1 MTTTFS
7 RDDAG
12 AIADEVIAAQAAGGQ
27 LAPISQRRPGFGL
40 PDAYA
45 VTAALRRLRQAR
57 GETPVGRKIGFTNRA
72 MWVEY
77 GVHAPIWGDMYAST
91 VHDLPAGGSRF
102 PLAGQAEPKI
112 EPEIAFGIGAAPQP
126 GMDDRQILGC
136 VAWVAHAFEVVQS
149 RFPGWQFSAADGVA
163 SGGLHGALLLGERVD
178 VAVAQAPD
186 WHDRLLN
193 FEVDILRDG
202 EVVDRG
208 KGLNVLDGPLSA
220 LRHLVELLAAD
231 PHNPQLAPGEI
242 VTTGTLTRAFSIAPG
257 ERWST
262 QVRGIAL
269 PGLDV
274 TFV

>member
-1 MTTTFS
+1 MTTTLS
-7 RDDAG
+7 RDEAG
-12 AIADEVIAAQAAGGQ
+12 SIAAEVLAAQAAGRQ

-45 VTAALRRLRQAR
+45 VTAELRRLRRAR

-91 VHDLPAGGSRF
+91 VHDVAAGGCRF

-112 EPEIAFGIGAAPQP
+112 EPEIAFGIATAPRP
-126 GMDDRQILGC
+126 GMDDNEILGC
-136 VAWVAHAFEVVQS
+136 VAWVAHAFELVQS
-149 RFPGWQFSAADGVA
+149 RFAGWQFSAADGVA
-163 SGGLHGALLLGERVD
+163 SGGLHGALLLGARVE
-178 VAVAQAPD
+178 VAVTQAPE
-186 WHDRLLN
+186 WHERLLT

-208 KGLNVLDGPLSA
+208 KGLNVLDGPSSA
-220 LRHLVELLAAD
+220 LRHLVDLLAAD

-242 VTTGTLTRAFSIAPG
+242 VTTGTLTRAFDVAPG
-257 ERWST
+257 QRWST
-262 QVRGIAL
+262 QLRGIPL
-269 PGLDV
+269 PGMDV